1 MTKKKKKK
9 NQRILSCAKHSRFS
23 ILSRSVSM
31 NRVGGIYVVYSIFG
45 NDIYYVAAHV
55 TTP

>member
-1 MTKKKKKK
+1 MTKKKKKRT
-9 NQRILSCAKHSRFS
+9 NEYSRVRS
-23 ILSRSVSM
+23 IHDSVFFQEVY
-31 NRVGGIYVVYSIFG
+31 RWTVGGIYVVYSIFG